1 MAHLTQ
7 EQRYTISVM
16 IKQNH
21 SRTMIAQAIGKCRT
35 VVWRELKRNS
45 DKRNGEYRYDLAQR
59 KYEQRMRDKP
69 KYIKFTGE
77 LKEKTLDLLKDD
89 LSPEQIHGRLK
100 SRGKETVS
108 SETIYTH
115 VWDDK
120 AKGGKLYLHLRC
132 QGRKYRKRGNLKD
145 SRGIIKNR
153 VSIDK
158 RPKSVENKNRF
169 GDLEGDLIIGKNHK
183 QAIVTI
189 NDRSSGILRMG
200 KVESKDATQVREV
213 IESLLEGWLPY
224 DVRTLTLDNGKE
236 FAEHE
241 LITENIGID
250 VYFANPYSPW
260 ERGANEN
267 LNGLVRQYLPKG
279 ADFSK
284 ISHDDI
290 EEIEA
295 KLNNRP
301 RKRYNFDTPI
311 ERMEKLLFNNVAF
324 AT

>member
-1 MAHLTQ
+1 MSHLTR

-16 IKQNH
+16 LNKKH
-21 SRTMIAQAIGKCRT
+21 SRTEIAETIGKCRT

-45 DKRNGEYRYDLAQR
+45 DERSGKYCHDLAQR
-59 KYEQRMRDKP
+59 KYEKRMKNKP

-77 LKEKTLDLLKDD
+77 LKETTLNLLKED
-89 LSPEQIHGRLK
+89 LSPEQIQGRLK

-108 SETIYTH
+108 HETIYNC

-120 AKGGKLYLHLRC
+120 ANGGELYLHLRN
-132 QGRKYRKRGNLKD
+132 QGRRYRKRGDLKD

-183 QAIVTI
+183 QAIVTL
-189 NDRSSGILRMG
+189 NDRSSGTLRMG
-200 KVESKDATQVREV
+200 KVESKDATQVRKV
-213 IESLLEGWLPY
+213 IVSLLEDWLPY

-241 LITENIGID
+241 LITENTGVD

-267 LNGLVRQYLPKG
+267 LNGLIRQYIPKG
-279 ADFSK
+279 TDLTK
-284 ISHDDI
+284 ISDSYI

-295 KLNNRP
+295 KLNSRP
-301 RKRYNFDTPI
+301 RKRYNFDTPV
-311 ERMEKLLFNNVAF
+311 ERMEKLLFNNVEF